1 MPLIDEDYTF
11 ETTEETTPITYY
23 SDVLEALTVQNEML
37 SEQNDNLK
45 IYLEKFEDTIKCQAD
60 IYTLLEKDYKLLEK
74 SYKELETV
82 TEQLTAQNEKLV
94 EINQYTAYA
103 FAIILVFVLYRILGG
118 ALNAIFG
125 G

>member
-1 MPLIDEDYTF
+1 LPLDSEYSF
-11 ETTEETTPITYY
+11 ETSEEMIPTTYY
-23 SDVLEALTVQNEML
+23 GDVLEALTVQNEML

-45 IYLEKFEDTIKCQAD
+45 IYLEKFEDTVKCQAD
-60 IYTLLEKDYKLLEK
+60 AYTLLEKDYKLLEK

-82 TEQLTAQNEKLV
+82 TEQLTAQNVKLT
-94 EINQYTAYA
+94 EMNQYTAYV
-103 FAIILVFVLYRILGG
+103 FAIVLAFVLYRILGG

>member
-1 MPLIDEDYTF
+1 MPLDSEYTF
-11 ETTEETTPITYY
+11 ETSEDMIPTTYY
-23 SDVLEALTVQNEML
+23 GDVLEALTIQNEML
-37 SEQNDNLK
+37 SEQNENLK
-45 IYLEKFEDTIKCQAD
+45 VFFEKFEELNKCQAD
-60 IYTLLEKDYKLLEK
+60 TYTLLESDCKLLED

-82 TEQLTAQNEKLV
+82 IEQLTAQNEKLV

-103 FAIILVFVLYRILGG
+103 FLIILAFVLYRILGG

>member
-1 MPLIDEDYTF
+1 MPLIDDDYSF
-11 ETTEETTPITYY
+11 ETSEDTIPTTYY
-23 SDVLEALTVQNEML
+23 NDVLEALTVQNEML

-45 IYLEKFEDTIKCQAD
+45 VFFENFEELNKCQAD
-60 IYTLLEKDYKLLEK
+60 TYTLLESDYKLLEE
-74 SYKELETV
+74 SYKELEAV

-94 EINQYTAYA
+94 EINQYTAYI
-103 FAIILVFVLYRILGG
+103 FAIVLAFVVYRILGG

>member
-1 MPLIDEDYTF
+1 MPLIDEEYSF
-11 ETTEETTPITYY
+11 ETSEETTPTTYY

-45 IYLEKFEDTIKCQAD
+45 IFFEKFEELNKCQAD
-60 IYTLLEKDYKLLEK
+60 TYALLEKDYKLLEK
-74 SYKELETV
+74 NYKELETV

-94 EINQYTAYA
+94 EINQYTAYI
-103 FAIILVFVLYRILGG
+103 FAIVLAFVVYRILGG
-118 ALNAIFG
+118 ALSAIFG

>member
-1 MPLIDEDYTF
+1 MSLDNEDYSF
-11 ETTEETTPITYY
+11 ETSNEMIPTTYY
-23 SDVLEALTVQNEML
+23 GDVLEALTIQNEIF

-45 IYLEKFEDTIKCQAD
+45 IYLEKYEDVIKCQAD
-60 IYTLLEKDYKLLEK
+60 THTLLENDYKLLEK

-82 TEQLTAQNEKLV
+82 TEQLTVQNEKLV
-94 EINQYTAYA
+94 EINQYTAYV
-103 FAIILVFVLYRILGG
+103 FAIVLAFVLYRILGG

>member
-1 MPLIDEDYTF
+1 MPLDSEYTF
-11 ETTEETTPITYY
+11 ETSDEMIPTTYY
-23 SDVLEALTVQNEML
+23 GDVLEALTIQNEML
-37 SEQNDNLK
+37 SEQNENLK
-45 IYLEKFEDTIKCQAD
+45 VFFEKFEELSKCQAD
-60 IYTLLEKDYKLLEK
+60 TYTLLESDYKLLED

-103 FAIILVFVLYRILGG
+103 FLIILAFVLYRILGG

>member
-23 SDVLEALTVQNEML
+23 SDVLEALTVQNEMI

-45 IYLEKFEDTIKCQAD
+45 IYFEKFEELNKCQAD
-60 IYTLLEKDYKLLEK
+60 TYTLLEKDYKLLEK

-103 FAIILVFVLYRILGG
+103 FAIILAFVLYRILGG